1 MSGWRC
7 ILQCAEH
14 LCSLASVWKY
24 PHHLI
29 IKGHLSIL
37 SSLHLGTMP
46 DTCHFCYAQELLL
59 PSTCLGAQSWNTARI
74 SFFMEAADQGG
85 QNGIHMSHF
94 RVGPQ
99 DGVWENNTGGLH
111 QAAAYDQGDTF
122 PPTLSFPRG
131 GKNSRSLRF

>member
-1 MSGWRC
+1 M
-7 ILQCAEH
+7 
-14 LCSLASVWKY
+14 CSLASVWKY

-37 SSLHLGTMP
+37 SSLSLGTMP

-59 PSTCLGAQSWNTARI
+59 PSACLGAQSWNTARI

-94 RVGPQ
+94 RWAHRMACGKTTLEVHIRLLLMTKETPSYAPLALPGVGRIVALCSFSQ
-99 DGVWENNTGGLH
+99 GLSM
-111 QAAAYDQGDTF
+111 YLQG
-122 PPTLSFPRG
+122 
-131 GKNSRSLRF
+131 